1 MGFAQVPIRQLYGSL
16 CPLMGVQSGFSDFSL
31 RPLRRFH
38 KTGRF
43 LGQSNSKNLDI

>member
-1 MGFAQVPIRQLYGSL
+1 MMIPRIKPQTRLALPADGL
-16 CPLMGVQSGFSDFSL
+16 QSGFSDLSL

-38 KTGRF
+38 ETGRF